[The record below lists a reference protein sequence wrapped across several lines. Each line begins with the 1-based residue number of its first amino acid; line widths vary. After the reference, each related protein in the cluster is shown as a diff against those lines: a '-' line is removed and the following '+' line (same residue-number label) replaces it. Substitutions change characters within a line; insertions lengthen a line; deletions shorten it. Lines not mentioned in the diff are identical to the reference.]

1 MKEKQNKQSAYL
13 QIAELC
19 HKCGIIASPSMTEAE
34 LRVVLKALCASLATS
49 CPEQAA
55 SEYQHSGKE
64 NQK

>member
-1 MKEKQNKQSAYL
+1 MKKKQNNSSAYT

-34 LRVVLKALCASLATS
+34 LRVVLEAHCASLATS

-55 SEYQHSGKE
+55 SECQRSEKE